1 MTPSRPKFLF
11 IKKFRDFQHYHT
23 RGAPWIKL
31 YAALLSDPE
40 FLALTEVAQA
50 QLMKLWLLASQFGHP
65 LPNNPKL
72 LAGKIGTTGRFHLQA
87 MIDAGFI
94 IPRNENASTDAS
106 ESASESAS
114 THASKPASTNGAK
127 PSPDASATT
136 RTGARVPESG
146 ELRVERTETTPPPPR
161 DAAFDRVA
169 AKLQSDTDRAQ
180 FLKIVNAAEVGASF
194 VAELDASLSGMAG
207 HKHVTPEQA
216 GSAIRDFV
224 ANGKLK
230 GPQPPRLITFRR
242 YLELAA
248 VESPMTASSPSAGSN
263 GTAEKP
269 DWQLSDR
276 ERFDRAAAK
285 IDAEERA
292 AKLAAGVTHG

>member
-1 MTPSRPKFLF
+1 MTQRPKFLY
-11 IKKFRDFQHYHT
+11 IKRFREFQHYHT

-40 FLALTEVAQA
+40 FLSLSEVAQA

-87 MIDAGFI
+87 MIDAGFLI
-94 IPRNENASTDAS
+94 QSDEPASTDAS
-106 ESASESAS
+106 
-114 THASKPASTNGAK
+114 TDASKLASTNASNGA
-127 PSPDASATT
+127 SGSRGESLRDSSATT
-136 RTGARVPESG
+136 RASVRVPERR
-146 ELRVERTETTPPPPR
+146 ELRVERTETTPPPPPR
-161 DAAFDRVA
+161 EAAFERVA
-169 AKLQSDTDRAQ
+169 AKLQSETDRAQ
-180 FLKIVNAAEVGASF
+180 FLKIVDAAEVGASF

-242 YLELAA
+242 YLDLAA
-248 VESPMTASSPSAGSN
+248 SDTARPSAESSPNGSFAGSVS
-263 GTAEKP
+263 GP
-269 DWQLSDR
+269 G
-276 ERFDRAAAK
+276 ERSYQKGRQAL
-285 IDAEERA
+285 EE
-292 AKLAAGVTHG
+292 L